1 LEINGQS
8 AMAAFFWFCGYLK
21 WHGDGAEWMVP
32 IE

>member
-1 LEINGQS
+1 MGSQQWLP
-8 AMAAFFWFCGYLK
+8 FWFCGYLK